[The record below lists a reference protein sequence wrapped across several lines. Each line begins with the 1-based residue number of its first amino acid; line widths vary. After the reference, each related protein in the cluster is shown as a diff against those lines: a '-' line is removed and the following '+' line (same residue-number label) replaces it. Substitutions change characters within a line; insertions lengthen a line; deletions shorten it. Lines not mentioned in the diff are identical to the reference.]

1 MLRFGHRAAAR
12 SKLAATR
19 MVAMRIAIS
28 TGGGDAPG
36 LNAVIRAVVLS
47 ASRRGW
53 DVIGIRNGYQ
63 GLLVEGDHL
72 LVPLDRDAVRGIAH
86 LGGTMLGATNR
97 GDPFSYPVEQGG
109 KLVAMDLSGRLVQRV
124 RELGIDVLI
133 ALGGD
138 GSMSL
143 AVRLIERGLP
153 RVIGVPKTIDNDL
166 HGTDI
171 TFGFETA
178 VATATDAIDK
188 LHTTAASHQRVM
200 VVEVMGRYA
209 GWIALHSGISGG
221 ADVVLIPEIPF
232 DMAAVCEKIE
242 RRYALGREF
251 AIVVVAEGAAPKGGH
266 MVFKGER
273 GEFKEHAL
281 LGGLAEQVAKEIT
294 ARTGR
299 ETRSLVLGH
308 LQRGGAPVTSDRLL
322 AQRLGCS
329 ATRVV
334 EESNLSGM
342 VAMVGGHVHFVP
354 FDQLQAGPRTVNP
367 ATSDLV
373 LTGRELGMCFG
384 DEPPGT
390 FPPR

>member
-1 MLRFGHRAAAR
+1 
-12 SKLAATR
+12 
-19 MVAMRIAIS
+19 MRLAIS

-47 ASRRGW
+47 ARRRGW
-53 DVIGIRNGYQ
+53 DVIGVRNGYQ
-63 GLLVEGDHL
+63 GLLADGDHL
-72 LVPLDRDAVRGIAH
+72 LLPLDSDAVRGIAH
-86 LGGTMLGATNR
+86 LGGTILGTTNR
-97 GDPFSYPVEQGG
+97 GDPFNYPVERDG
-109 KLVAMDLSGRLVQRV
+109 KVVAMDLSSRLVQRV
-124 RELGIDVLI
+124 RELGIDVVV

-143 AVRLIERGLP
+143 AVKLLDAGLP

-188 LHTTAASHQRVM
+188 LHTTAAAHQRVM

-221 ADVVLIPEIPF
+221 ADVVLIPEIPY

-242 RRYALGREF
+242 RRYARGREF

-281 LGGLAEQVAKEIT
+281 LGGLAEQVAREIS

-308 LQRGGAPVTSDRLL
+308 LQRGGSPVTSDRLL

-329 ATRVV
+329 ATRVI
-334 EESNLSGM
+334 EACSHSGM
-342 VAMVGGHVHFVP
+342 VAMVAGHVRFIP
-354 FDQLQAGPRTVNP
+354 FEQLQLGPRTVDP

-390 FPPR
+390 FPTTRVSIAPRAR

>member
-1 MLRFGHRAAAR
+1 
-12 SKLAATR
+12 
-19 MVAMRIAIS
+19 MRIAIS

-47 ASRRGW
+47 ARRRGW
-53 DVIGIRNGYQ
+53 DVIGVRNGYQ
-63 GLLVEGDHL
+63 GLLVDGDHL
-72 LVPLDRDAVRGIAH
+72 LLPLDSDAVRGIAH
-86 LGGTMLGATNR
+86 LGGTILGTTNR
-97 GDPFSYPVEQGG
+97 GDPFNYPVEREG
-109 KLVAMDLSGRLVQRV
+109 KLVPMDLSSRLVQRV
-124 RELGIDVLI
+124 RELGIDVMVS
-133 ALGGD
+133 LGGD
-138 GSMSL
+138 GSMNL
-143 AVRLIERGLP
+143 AVKLLDAGLP

-188 LHTTAASHQRVM
+188 LHTTAAAHQRVM

-266 MVFKGER
+266 MTFKGER
-273 GEFKEHAL
+273 GEFKEHAQ
-281 LGGLAEQVAKEIT
+281 LGGLAEQVAKEIS

-308 LQRGGAPVTSDRLL
+308 LQRGGSPVTSDRLL

-329 ATRVV
+329 ATRVI
-334 EESNLSGM
+334 EACSHSGM
-342 VAMVGGHVHFVP
+342 VAMVGGHVRFIP
-354 FDQLQAGPRTVNP
+354 FEQLQLGPRTVDP
-367 ATSDLV
+367 ATSDL
-373 LTGRELGMCFG
+373 LFTGRELGMCFG
-384 DEPPGT
+384 DEPPGS
-390 FPPR
+390 FPVTALSIAPKRR

>member
-1 MLRFGHRAAAR
+1 MLGW
-12 SKLAATR
+12 STD
-19 MVAMRIAIS
+19 MRIAIS

-47 ASRRGW
+47 ARRRGW
-53 DVIGIRNGYQ
+53 DVIGVRNGYQ
-63 GLLVEGDHL
+63 GLLVDGDHL
-72 LVPLDRDAVRGIAH
+72 LLPLDSDAVRGIAH
-86 LGGTMLGATNR
+86 LGGTILGTTNR
-97 GDPFSYPVEQGG
+97 GDPFNYPVEREG
-109 KLVAMDLSGRLVQRV
+109 KLVPMDLSSRLVQRV
-124 RELGIDVLI
+124 RELGIDVMVS
-133 ALGGD
+133 LGGD
-138 GSMSL
+138 GSMNL
-143 AVRLIERGLP
+143 AVKLLDAGLP

-188 LHTTAASHQRVM
+188 LHTTAAAHQRVM

-266 MVFKGER
+266 MTFKGER
-273 GEFKEHAL
+273 GEFKEHAQ
-281 LGGLAEQVAKEIT
+281 LGGLAEQVAKEIS

-308 LQRGGAPVTSDRLL
+308 LQRGGSPVTSDRLL

-329 ATRVV
+329 ATRVI
-334 EESNLSGM
+334 EACSHSGM
-342 VAMVGGHVHFVP
+342 VAMVGGHVRFIP
-354 FDQLQAGPRTVNP
+354 FEQLQLGPRTVDP
-367 ATSDLV
+367 ATSDL
-373 LTGRELGMCFG
+373 LFTGRELGMCFG
-384 DEPPGT
+384 DEPPGS
-390 FPPR
+390 FPATPVSIAPRR